1 MLTLACANE
10 LGAGAP
16 FTLKVDSPATDAVWR
31 RVRRADFALAIATMR
46 GRQAHLR
53 LPPLIDADLAAFGIK
68 TEQQQWLKVPRSA
81 ARLMENVRAATRN
94 NESDQTLIQQRMN
107 LHLRFST

>member
-10 LGAGAP
+10 LGADAR

-46 GRQAHLR
+46 GRPRDLR
-53 LPPLIDADLAAFGIK
+53 MPALMDADLAAFGIK
-68 TEQQQWLKVPRSA
+68 VEQQQWLKLPRSA
-81 ARLMENVRAATRN
+81 ARMMQNVRAATRN
-94 NESDQTLIQQRMN
+94 DDNDQALIKQRLN
-107 LHLRFST
+107 YSQL